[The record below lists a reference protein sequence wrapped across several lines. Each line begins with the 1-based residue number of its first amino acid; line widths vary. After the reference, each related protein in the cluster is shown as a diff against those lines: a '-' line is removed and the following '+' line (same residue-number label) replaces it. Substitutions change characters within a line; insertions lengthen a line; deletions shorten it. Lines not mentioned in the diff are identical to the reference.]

1 MTENDKIKD
10 LEVQARNTRHLVDRL
25 NTAYY
30 GMTWID
36 LIKALGNREGDD
48 GKRGDRAEDT
58 RPT

>member
-10 LEVQARNTRHLVDRL
+10 LEAQARNTRHLVDKI
-25 NTAYY
+25 NTSYY
-30 GMTWID
+30 GMTWAD
-36 LIKALGNREGDD
+36 LIKALGKKEGDD